1 MFNDKKYYDNT
12 HNLVCSSR
20 FSTGFMFSELILTH
34 IIFITI
40 LKIEEN
46 TIFQPLDVYV
56 LLHFQYFT

>member
-1 MFNDKKYYDNT
+1 
-12 HNLVCSSR
+12 
-20 FSTGFMFSELILTH
+20 MFSELILSY

-56 LLHFQYFT
+56 LLQF